1 MARSETNDFLVAFAV
16 GAVLGAGAT
25 LLLRSRPT
33 TAKERL
39 LRELKPYRRKL
50 SRGARR
56 VERGL
61 SRARRGP
68 ADIADDAIDTGRE
81 LLSEFRDEV
90 KRIVAD
96 AVEEVTEAVGEK
108 RSRRSRGSRRRRPAE
123 AEE

>member
-25 LLLRSRPT
+25 LLLRSHPK

-61 SRARRGP
+61 RRARRGP

-81 LLSEFRDEV
+81 LLSEFREEV

-108 RSRRSRGSRRRRPAE
+108 RSRRPRGSRRRSPAE